1 MRKAGKVGDK
11 AGSMDVSGREMK
23 ALSEVSPKIICGR
36 FAELG
41 EMQDPICTSKEGR
54 TLGVLCQWPVGSQ
67 GMGQGA
73 GEATTVGAGRR
84 SRQGSDRLD

>member
-73 GEATTVGAGRR
+73 GRSHHSGGWQEESAG
-84 SRQGSDRLD
+84 L